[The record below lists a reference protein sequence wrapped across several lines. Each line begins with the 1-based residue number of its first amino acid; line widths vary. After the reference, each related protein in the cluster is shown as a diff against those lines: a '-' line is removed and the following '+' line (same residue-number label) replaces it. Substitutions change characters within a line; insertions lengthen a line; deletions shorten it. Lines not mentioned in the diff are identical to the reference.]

1 MSSSQCPFMKEHVSA
16 GGLSS
21 FRKLPGIVI
30 AATFTVGQRDGVT
43 QLLSSLLTSIIFFF
57 LSTSTN
63 EDGMWEGKRGV

>member
-1 MSSSQCPFMKEHVSA
+1 MSRSQCPFMKEHVSA

-30 AATFTVGQRDGVT
+30 AAMFTVAQRDGVT
-43 QLLSSLLTSIIFFF
+43 QPLSSLLTSIFFF

>member
-1 MSSSQCPFMKEHVSA
+1 MKEHVSA

-43 QLLSSLLTSIIFFF
+43 QLLSSLLTSIFVSFQPV
-57 LSTSTN
+57 LMRMAC
-63 EDGMWEGKRGV
+63 GRGRGVCEFIIHVIM